1 MRACSEAVPLY
12 PVYALLFAGT
22 GLSTAQVSSLFALW
36 SIVAFAAEIPSGALA
51 DAWSRK
57 RLYALG
63 ELITAAG
70 FATWMLWPSYPG
82 FALGFVLWGLGGAL
96 SSGALEALVY
106 ESLSAAGR
114 AGDYARVMGRANTI
128 SILAMLGATLLAAPA
143 WQAGG
148 YVLVG
153 ALSVA
158 IKLVGAALSLHLPEK
173 RSSSLRLPEKRG
185 SEPEDDSPEDG
196 YWSMLR
202 SGLRETAGSRP
213 VARKV
218 LVAALIPGF
227 TALDEYLPLLSAD
240 KGASIAQVPL
250 LYAVTALTMA
260 AGSALAGRRFPLPA
274 ALTIAAATVAAG
286 ALIPHLA
293 AMIVVSVAFGLLE
306 YSIIR
311 AETRLQDTITGPA
324 RGTVLSVA
332 GFGGEVFAVALYAV
346 FALDLPMSTLFTLC
360 ALPLLAT
367 AMIARR

>member
-70 FATWMLWPSYPG
+70 FATWTLWPSYPG
-82 FALGFVLWGLGGAL
+82 FALGFVLWGLGGSL

-106 ESLSAAGR
+106 DSLSAAGR
-114 AGDYARVMGRANTI
+114 AGDYARIMGRANTV

-148 YVLVG
+148 HVLVG

-173 RSSSLRLPEKRG
+173 RG
-185 SEPEDDSPEDG
+185 SEPADDSPGDG

-202 SGLRETAGSRP
+202 SGLRETASSRP

-227 TALDEYLPLLSAD
+227 TALDEYLPLLSTD

-274 ALTIAAATVAAG
+274 ALTIAAAAVTAG

-311 AETRLQDTITGPA
+311 AETRLQDSITGPA
-324 RGTVLSVA
+324 RSTVLSVA

-346 FALDLPMSTLFTLC
+346 FAFDLPMSTLFTLC

>member
-12 PVYALLFAGT
+12 PVYALLFAGA
-22 GLSTAQVSSLFALW
+22 GLSTAQMSSLFALW
-36 SIVAFAAEIPSGALA
+36 SVVAFAAEIPSGALA
-51 DAWSRK
+51 DVWSRK

-63 ELITAAG
+63 ELSTAAG

-82 FALGFVLWGLGGAL
+82 FALGFVLWGLGGSL

-106 ESLSAAGR
+106 DSLSTAGR
-114 AGDYARVMGRANTI
+114 AGDYARVMGRANTV

-143 WQAGG
+143 GQAGG
-148 YVLVG
+148 YLLVG

-158 IKLVGAALSLHLPEK
+158 FKLVGAAL
-173 RSSSLRLPEKRG
+173 SLRLPEKRG
-185 SEPEDDSPEDG
+185 SEPDDDSPEDG
-196 YWSMLR
+196 YWAMLR
-202 SGLRETAGSRP
+202 SGLRETLGSRP

-227 TALDEYLPLLSAD
+227 TALDEYLPLLSED

-250 LYAVTALTMA
+250 LYAVTALAMA
-260 AGSALAGRRFPLPA
+260 AGSALAGRSFPLPA
-274 ALTIAAATVAAG
+274 ALTLAAAAVAAG
-286 ALIPHLA
+286 ALIPSLT
-293 AMIVVSVAFGLLE
+293 AMVVVSVAFGLLE

-311 AETRLQDTITGPA
+311 AETRLQDSIIGPA

-346 FALDLPMSTLFTLC
+346 FALDLPLSTLFALC
-360 ALPLLAT
+360 VLPLLAT